1 MEWIQKPS
9 DLGVTKKVCVVYKQP
24 CFAEGPACAIVT
36 CGTWSCGKYYQSCKT
51 KIHPTSK

>member
-24 CFAEGPACAIVT
+24 CFAEGPAC
-36 CGTWSCGKYYQSCKT
+36 GKYYQSCKT